1 VGRLLKHDGVEV
13 RPVAC
18 FTQEQVE
25 AIAKVLG
32 DTYDGLTGAE
42 IAHILKLCKMSDVEP
57 RATKWVRIH
66 DAFVHNQNTTRC
78 GNYIIAFI
86 NKAMKPVRYRPNP
99 ENFNLLRRELNKT
112 LAFAGYELGEDG
124 RVARSKA
131 VSTLS
136 EAERRAR
143 TLKDKLLDRSVH
155 DDVLQFCKAELLVDN
170 YFHAVLEAAKSV
182 ADKIR
187 SRTGLTSDG
196 AKLANEALSLGESG
210 QPHLAINTLQTD
222 TEKSE
227 QTGFM
232 NLVVGLFGTFRNPTG
247 HAPKIYWPIGE
258 QDALDILSLV
268 SLVHRKLD
276 QARNTGGGRTQ

>member
-1 VGRLLKHDGVEV
+1 MGRLFKHDGVEV
-13 RPVAC
+13 RPVTC

-42 IAHILKLCKMSDVEP
+42 IAHILKLCKISDVEP

-112 LAFAGYELGEDG
+112 LAFAGYDLGEDG

-170 YFHAVLEAAKSV
+170 YFHAVLEATKSV

-187 SRTGLTSDG
+187 KKTGLTCDG
-196 AKLANEALSLGESG
+196 VELATKAFSLGKTG
-210 QPHLAINTLQTD
+210 FPLQAINSLT
-222 TEKSE
+222 TESERSE
-227 QTGFM
+227 QKGFM
-232 NLVVGLFGTFRNPTG
+232 KLVEGLFGTFRNPTA
-247 HAPKIYWPIGE
+247 HSPKIYWPLGE
-258 QDALDILSLV
+258 EDALDILSFI
-268 SLVHRKLD
+268 SLVHRKID
-276 QARNTGGGRTQ
+276 QAP